1 MSTQQLQQLEDGI
14 VEDHDAS
21 SDAEIAGQ
29 SPLRI
34 AWRRLRRD
42 PVAMISLIVV
52 ALFVLLALFAPLIAK
67 SVGVTLD
74 TPATCEVLECNATSG
89 NYGLPLAGPPAHG
102 FDADHPFGIAP
113 KTGEDNL
120 AHWLYG
126 ARNSLMIAF
135 LAAAISTLIGI
146 TLGLIAGY
154 AGGLVDRAIN
164 FVTDL
169 FLSLPFLLAALC
181 LSPILT
187 DHFLTD
193 PKGLAKAQFWGLV
206 VILSVF
212 GWMYL
217 ARLIRGE
224 VLSLREREYVEA
236 ARQIGQPP
244 WKILVRELLPNL
256 VAPIVVAFSLGLPA
270 YVTAEAGLSY
280 LGIGLSGQPSW
291 GQTIN
296 NATNYYK
303 QYPLYLWEPVL
314 GIAILVIALNLL
326 GDAIR
331 DALDPKTRR

>member
-1 MSTQQLQQLEDGI
+1 MSAQQLQQLEDEITGDD
-14 VEDHDAS
+14 DHS
-21 SDAEIAGQ
+21 SVSAVAGR

-34 AWRRLRRD
+34 AWDRLRKD
-42 PVAMISLIVV
+42 KVAMVSLVV
-52 ALFVLLALFAPLIAK
+52 VVFFVFVGVFAPVIA
-67 SVGVTLD
+67 SVVGVNLD
-74 TPATCEVLECNATSG
+74 TPSTCKVLECNATSS
-89 NYGLPLAGPPAHG
+89 NYGLPLAGPPVHG
-102 FDADHPFGIAP
+102 FDPDHPFGIAP

-135 LAAAISTLIGI
+135 LAATFSTLMGI
-146 TLGLIAGY
+146 ALGLIAGY

-193 PKGLAKAQFWGLV
+193 PQGLAKAQFWGLV
-206 VILSVF
+206 IILSVF

-280 LGIGLSGQPSW
+280 LGIGLTGQPSW

>member
-1 MSTQQLQQLEDGI
+1 MSTQQLEQLESEI
-14 VEDHDAS
+14 V
-21 SDAEIAGQ
+21 SDQGADESIAGR

-34 AWRRLRRD
+34 AWDRLRKD
-42 PVAMISLIVV
+42 PVAMVSLVIV

-67 SVGVTLD
+67 AIGVDLE
-74 TPATCEVLECNATSG
+74 TPRTCEVLECNASSS
-89 NYGLPLAGPPAHG
+89 NYGLPLAGPPNNG
-102 FDADHPFGIAP
+102 FDPSHPFGIAP

-126 ARNSLMIAF
+126 ARNSLAIAF
-135 LAAAISTLIGI
+135 LAATFSTIVGVA
-146 TLGLIAGY
+146 LGLVAGY

-169 FLSLPFLLAALC
+169 FLSLPFLLAALS
-181 LSPILT
+181 LAPILSDKFAT
-187 DHFLTD
+187 DLDSLRTW
-193 PKGLAKAQFWGLV
+193 QFRGLV
-206 VILSVF
+206 IILAAF

-217 ARLIRGE
+217 ARLVRGE

-244 WKILVRELLPNL
+244 WKILTRELLPNL

-280 LGIGLSGQPSW
+280 LGIGLTEQPSW

-296 NATNYYK
+296 KATNYYEH
-303 QYPLYLWEPVL
+303 YPLYLWEPVL